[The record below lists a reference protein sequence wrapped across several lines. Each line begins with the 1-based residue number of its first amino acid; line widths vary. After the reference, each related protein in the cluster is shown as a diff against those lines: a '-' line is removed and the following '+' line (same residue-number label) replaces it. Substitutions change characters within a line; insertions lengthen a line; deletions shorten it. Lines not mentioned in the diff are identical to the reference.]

1 MLVFTNRHVL
11 AGVPDA
17 SAFTAAFTPLATGL
31 SFGEVAR
38 SGAGWALS
46 GVERDGGDDTIVST
60 LVDRFRGD
68 RQVLVYLHGNNN
80 TPPDCF
86 ERCARLSEI
95 YGVEVVGFSWPSEGL
110 LSSGADLP
118 GLDHTETDLAEGEAN
133 LRGIDERSGNE
144 GAIGRK
150 KRRYR
155 QAKVN
160 AQESVEALARL
171 LRLLATARLYANGRK
186 MSLAAHSLGAH
197 LLQYTLDLDGAA
209 ESLGAAS
216 NIALLAACVRAAGH
230 RDWVA
235 RLRPTQQLFI
245 TFNRGDSVLYAAR
258 IVDGNQIKLG
268 ADPGAERFAAPHVR
282 YIDFTGAAAG
292 NLGGHGYFVA
302 ASADKLPKRTRK
314 LFGRIF
320 AAERDLRDGEAARKV
335 YPAGCDA
342 DGLTC
347 YMAQPDNPDDVGG

>member
-1 MLVFTNRHVL
+1 MLVFTNRIVQDAVL
-11 AGVPDA
+11 DA
-17 SAFTAAFTPLATGL
+17 SAYTGAFTPLATTL
-31 SFGEVAR
+31 AFADVTR
-38 SGAGWALS
+38 AGGGWTL
-46 GVERDGGDDTIVST
+46 GGTERDAGDDTVVAT
-60 LVDRFRGD
+60 LVDRFRGN
-68 RQVLVYLHGNNN
+68 RPVLVYLHGNNN
-80 TPPDCF
+80 TPSDCF
-86 ERCARLSEI
+86 ERCTRLAEI

-110 LSSGADLP
+110 LSSGDDLP
-118 GLDHTETDLAEGEAN
+118 GLDHTDGDLAEGETN
-133 LRGIDERSGNE
+133 LRGIDERSRNE
-144 GAIGRK
+144 GAIARK

-160 AQESVEALARL
+160 AQDSVEALARL
-171 LRLLATARLYANGRK
+171 LRLLATARLYANGAR

-197 LLQYTLDLDGAA
+197 LLQYTLELNGAA

-235 RLRPTQQLFI
+235 RLRPAQQLFI
-245 TFNRGDSVLYAAR
+245 AFNRGDSVLYAAR

-268 ADPGAERFAAPHVR
+268 SDPGAERLVAPNVR
-282 YIDFTGAAAG
+282 YIDFTGASAG

-302 ASADKLPKRTRK
+302 ADADKLPKRTRK

-320 AAERDLRDGEAARKV
+320 SSERDLRDGEAARKV

-347 YMAQPDNPDDVGG
+347 YMAQPDNPDDVG

>member
-1 MLVFTNRHVL
+1 MLVFTNRIVQ
-11 AGVPDA
+11 AGAADA
-17 SAFTAAFTPLATGL
+17 SAFTGAFTPQATAL
-31 SFGEVAR
+31 SFAEVAR
-38 SGAGWALS
+38 AGAGWALS
-46 GVERDGGDDTIVST
+46 EVERDAGDDTLVAT

-68 RQVLVYLHGNNN
+68 RPVLVYLHGNNN

-86 ERCARLSEI
+86 ERCMRLADI
-95 YGVEVVGFSWPSEGL
+95 YGVEVIGFSWPSEGL
-110 LSSGADLP
+110 LSSGDDLP
-118 GLDHTETDLAEGEAN
+118 GLDHTEADLAEGETN
-133 LRGIDERSGNE
+133 LRGIDERSPNE
-144 GAIGRK
+144 GAIARK

-197 LLQYTLDLDGAA
+197 LLQYTLDQDGAA

-230 RDWVA
+230 RDWAA

-258 IVDGNQIKLG
+258 IVDSNQIKLG
-268 ADPGAERFAAPHVR
+268 SDPGAERLVAPNVR

-302 ASADKLPKRTRK
+302 ADAGKLPKRTRK

-320 AAERDLRDGEAARKV
+320 GAERDLREGEAPRRV

-347 YMAQPDNPDDVGG
+347 YMAQPDNPDDVG